1 MDAGDLIK
9 SLREWSASR
18 LHLIDSTSTTDKN
31 LAGISIANCNGSICS
46 VYTGTFTD
54 DYRSIM
60 FQDPETEHK
69 YAATG
74 LSMPM
79 VAKRVSWSFNLKGP
93 SMNLGS
99 ACSSS
104 LIASH
109 LACQDLRT
117 GEVSIVSLIVEVVND
132 I

>member
-1 MDAGDLIK
+1 
-9 SLREWSASR
+9 
-18 LHLIDSTSTTDKN
+18 
-31 LAGISIANCNGSICS
+31 
-46 VYTGTFTD
+46 
-54 DYRSIM
+54 M